1 MKVGAVVAYIGQ
13 VIKELR
19 ESKGISRNTL
29 SNGICT
35 EKYLYLIEKG
45 QRTPSSEVSHLLSA
59 RLGVDLFQYYEYL
72 DCIEPIYVHDA
83 INKLNAYRRTTNF
96 PESIALI
103 RELEYHPDFQMAPYS
118 YELEVDKL
126 GYRMFIKNE
135 YVDAIEDII
144 SLIDSIDNKYSEEE
158 FTANLYVLLSTAL
171 QNSMRLEEAKKA
183 QNQAMSILENKEGIT
198 KYHQVIYSSRLNRMT
213 LAYLERDYQAVIND
227 GLWLYDF
234 SNRTNVNDRSDF
246 TYYCI
251 AMGYWGAGQKEEA
264 MLWLEN
270 CVFAMLTNYRPYD
283 ISIISSFGPFTEM
296 IRSSKICDNILNRL
310 KRMYPEIIER
320 L

>member
-1 MKVGAVVAYIGQ
+1 VAYIGQ
-13 VIKELR
+13 VIQKLR
-19 ESKGISRNTL
+19 VNRKLSRNTL

-96 PESIALI
+96 SESIVLI
-103 RELEYHPDFQMAPYS
+103 RELALHPDFQKPPYS

-144 SLIDSIDNKYSEEE
+144 SLIDSIDNKYSGEE

>member
-1 MKVGAVVAYIGQ
+1 VKVGAVVAYIGQ

-72 DCIEPIYVHDA
+72 NCIEPIYVHDA

-96 PESIALI
+96 SESIVLI
-103 RELEYHPDFQMAPYS
+103 RELALHPDFQKPPYS

>member
-1 MKVGAVVAYIGQ
+1 MAYIGQ
-13 VIKELR
+13 VIQKLR
-19 ESKGISRNTL
+19 VNRKLSRNTL

-59 RLGVDLFQYYEYL
+59 RLGVDLFQYYEFL

-96 PESIALI
+96 SESIVLI
-103 RELEYHPDFQMAPYS
+103 RELALHPDFQKPPYS

-198 KYHQVIYSSRLNRMT
+198 RYHQVIYSSRLNRMT
-213 LAYLERDYQAVIND
+213 LAYLEGDYQEVIND
-227 GLWLYDF
+227 GLWLNEF
-234 SNRTNVNDRSDF
+234 NIRTNSFERSDF
-246 TYYCI
+246 TYYYI
-251 AMGYWGAGQKEEA
+251 AMGYWGLGHEDEA
-264 MLWLEN
+264 MRWLEK
-270 CVFAMLTNYRPYD
+270 CVFALLIHPN
-283 ISIISSFGPFTEM
+283 SNVVKIILSFGPFKEM
-296 IRSSKICDNILNRL
+296 IKNSDMCGKIRCKL
-310 KRMYPEIIER
+310 KDIYPELSTIM
-320 L
+320 

>member
-1 MKVGAVVAYIGQ
+1 MAYIGQ
-13 VIKELR
+13 VIQKLR
-19 ESKGISRNTL
+19 VNRKLSRNTL

-59 RLGVDLFQYYEYL
+59 RLGVDLFQYYEFL
-72 DCIEPIYVHDA
+72 DCKEPILVHDS
-83 INKLNAYRRTTNF
+83 ISKLNAYRRTTNF

-103 RELEYHPDFQMAPYS
+103 RELEYRPDFQMAPYS

-158 FTANLYVLLSTAL
+158 FTANLYMLLSTAL
-171 QNSMRLEEAKKA
+171 QNSMRLEEAKKV

-246 TYYCI
+246 TYYYI

>member
-1 MKVGAVVAYIGQ
+1 MAYIGQ
-13 VIKELR
+13 VIQKLR
-19 ESKGISRNTL
+19 VNRKLSRNTL

-96 PESIALI
+96 SESIVLI
-103 RELEYHPDFQMAPYS
+103 RELALHPDFQKPPYS